1 MAIIIYN
8 TEKELYALLQKI
20 MPNIR
25 ILGSDYKGKEF
36 TGNDLK
42 SFPLYFNKKIKNV
55 NFEIKELEKIA
66 LLNRLKGWI
75 PKYRNELRIKYKND
89 YLNANYTYILL
100 TYLRSILKLIV

>member
-1 MAIIIYN
+1 MIKFLDLKKINKKYQ
-8 TEKELYALLQKI
+8 EELKI
-20 MPNIR
+20 AANRVIDSGWY
-25 ILGSDYKGKEF
+25 ILGNE
-36 TGNDLK
+36 LK
-42 SFPLYFNKKIKNV
+42 SFPFYFNKKIKNV

-100 TYLRSILKLIV
+100 TYLRSILRLIV